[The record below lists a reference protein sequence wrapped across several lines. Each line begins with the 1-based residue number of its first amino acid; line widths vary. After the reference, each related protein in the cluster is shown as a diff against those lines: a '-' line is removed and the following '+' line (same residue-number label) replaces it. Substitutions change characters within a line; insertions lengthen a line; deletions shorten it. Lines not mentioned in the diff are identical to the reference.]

1 MKTKTKG
8 HVTVA
13 GSHCVRS
20 KPIAVS
26 VTITVRVS
34 VGEQIRVCDYGVRV
48 AVGLGVYPFFLREQ
62 EGDLQAPLST
72 SCVRMSQGPA
82 CPK

>member
-1 MKTKTKG
+1 MKTETKG

-26 VTITVRVS
+26 VTLTVRVS
-34 VGEQIRVCDYGVRV
+34 VGEQIRACDYGVRV
-48 AVGLGVYPFFLREQ
+48 AVGLGVYPFFSKRA
-62 EGDLQAPLST
+62 GRGSA
-72 SCVRMSQGPA
+72 GPSLHVL
-82 CPK
+82 CEDVTGPRLP